1 MPLVDSGVYIQVSL
15 IWLTCCRREADL
27 VTSMTKKRITQ
38 HLGKILVER
47 KVITPEQLQE
57 ALLAQKGTSLRLGQ
71 LLIKKG
77 IATEEQIL
85 SALAVHHGIIYEKE
99 ITFNDPD
106 KIFAEIPVHFLKRN
120 KIVPYAVKKNTIYTA
135 VIDALNLQPFDD
147 LKMMFPDYRFEPVL
161 TSEDE
166 AVKIINSHYDTLRS
180 DLSDDAMEDLE
191 KDDLEILSSAVAE
204 TQDIM
209 DMANEAPIIRLV
221 NTIIHQAVDGRASDI
236 HIEPYEKDLI
246 VRYRID
252 GILYQIL
259 TPPKKF
265 QGAIIS
271 RIKIMANLNIAE
283 NRLPQDGR
291 IQVKIGGKDIDIRV
305 SIFPTYYGE
314 RVVLRLLN
322 KTDMSFDLTS
332 IGFSDEILKKF
343 NALINKTN
351 GIILVTG
358 PTGSGKTTTL
368 YSVLSVLN
376 KTEVNT
382 LTVEDPIEY
391 QLQGVGQMQVKPKID
406 LTFANGL
413 RSILRQDPDI
423 VMVGEIRDLET
434 AEIAVQAALTGHR
447 VFSTIHTNDAASS
460 ITRLIDMGI
469 EPYLISSS
477 VNAFLAQR
485 LVRTICPHC
494 KESYKPSQKMLNELG
509 IKASQLKN
517 GKLYRGKGCSK
528 CINTGYMGRTGI
540 YELLPVDSD
549 IRKMIMDHSDASTIK
564 EKAVSLG
571 MTTLLKD
578 GIEKVIAGI
587 TTPEEVFRVS

>member
-1 MPLVDSGVYIQVSL
+1 MEK
-15 IWLTCCRREADL
+15 R
-27 VTSMTKKRITQ
+27 KKPKS
-38 HLGKILVER
+38 LGKILVAR
-47 KVITPEQLQE
+47 KVITNDVLQE
-57 ALLAQKGTSLRLGQ
+57 VSLAQKDSPLRLGQ

-77 IATEEQIL
+77 LATQEEIL
-85 SALAVHHGIIYEKE
+85 PALAELHGITYKKRIDFEENKE
-99 ITFNDPD
+99 LFS
-106 KIFAEIPVHFLKRN
+106 KVPVYFLRKNR
-120 KIVPYAVKKNTIYTA
+120 IVPFRVAKNTVFIA
-135 VIDALNLQPFDD
+135 IVDVLNIQPLDD
-147 LKMMFPDYRFEPVL
+147 LKMIFPEYGLEPVL
-161 TSEDE
+161 TTEEEIQRLITNHFDVLSQETSEE
-166 AVKIINSHYDTLRS
+166 
-180 DLSDDAMEDLE
+180 AMEDMEGLE
-191 KDDLEILSSAVAE
+191 DFALLSSINE
-204 TQDIM
+204 TEDIL

-221 NTIIHQAVDGRASDI
+221 NTVVTQAVNDRASDI

-291 IQVKIGGKDIDIRV
+291 IQLKIGGKDIDIRV

-322 KTDMSFDLTS
+322 KTDMSFDLNS
-332 IGFSDEILKKF
+332 IGFSKETLGTFDSLIKK
-343 NALINKTN
+343 TH

-368 YSVLSVLN
+368 YSVLTKLN
-376 KTEVNT
+376 TTDVNT

-391 QLQGVGQMQVKPKID
+391 QLPGVGQMQVKPKID

-423 VMVGEIRDLET
+423 VMIGEIRDLET

-447 VFSTIHTNDAASS
+447 VFSTIHTNDAASG
-460 ITRLIDMGI
+460 ITRMVDMGI
-469 EPYLISSS
+469 EPFLITSS

-485 LVRTICPHC
+485 LVRRICPSC
-494 KESYKPSQKMLNELG
+494 KQAFKPTQKMLNELG

-517 GKLYRGKGCSK
+517 GKLYQGKGCDK
-528 CINTGYMGRTGI
+528 CLKTGYMGRTGI
-540 YELLPVDSD
+540 YELLPLDVE
-549 IRKMIMDHSDASTIK
+549 IRKMIMAHTDAGEIK
-564 EKAVSLG
+564 EKAIRNG
-571 MTTLLKD
+571 MKTLVQD
-578 GIEKVIAGI
+578 GISKAIAGE
-587 TTPEEVFRVS
+587 TTVEEVLRVS